1 METKTLYLECRG
13 CYFFDYDKISSVSDV
28 GNYRVGVYKNRIH
41 AKDGR
46 AYILEFGGYDR
57 KEMRY
62 TNLRTGK
69 PLKNPKCEVV
79 QVNALHISTEFE
91 EPDEKGRPSSW
102 GNVKLEREIGK
113 KGYFFTKADIL
124 RAVNDLSVDRYSKIV
139 LLPDENLIP
148 VIPKLRRLGGFRE
161 NVILDGLSEV
171 RTKQYTKD
179 YHVYTFVAENGESF
193 DYEAI
198 SDRITG

>member
-13 CYFFDYDKISSVSDV
+13 CYFFSGDKISSVSDV

-46 AYILEFGGYDR
+46 AYILEFWGYDR
-57 KEMRY
+57 KEMRC

-69 PLKNPKCEVV
+69 PLKNPKCEVA
-79 QVNALHISTEFE
+79 QVNALRIDTEFE
-91 EPDEKGRPSSW
+91 EPDEKGRLSSW
-102 GNVKLEREIGK
+102 GNLKLEREMGQ

-124 RAVNDLSVDRYSKIV
+124 RAVNDLSVDHYDKIV
-139 LLPDENLIP
+139 LLPDENLVSKIP
-148 VIPKLRRLGGFRE
+148 ALRRLGGFRE
-161 NVILDGLSEV
+161 NAILDNLSEI
-171 RTKQYTKD
+171 RAKQYTKD
-179 YHVYTFVAENGESF
+179 YHVYTFIAENGESF

-198 SDRITG
+198 SNRITG